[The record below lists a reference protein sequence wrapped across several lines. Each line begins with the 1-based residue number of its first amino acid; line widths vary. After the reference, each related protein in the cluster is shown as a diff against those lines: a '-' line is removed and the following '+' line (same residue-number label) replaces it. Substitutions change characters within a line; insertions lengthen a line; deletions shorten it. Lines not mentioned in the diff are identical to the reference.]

1 MPSDSIQATTP
12 WWRHPMVWLVVAG
25 PAIVVL
31 AGFATWAL
39 AARGSDQP
47 VSAESRTGSLA
58 PATQARNHAAT
69 AHR

>member
-1 MPSDSIQATTP
+1 
-12 WWRHPMVWLVVAG
+12 MVWLVVAG